1 MTRECRT
8 LVQVSPAP
16 SHDACRFRAQHSH
29 AASPSSF
36 FAFNCRLQEQ
46 HPWIQRQGTRSP
58 ASHRVVPLPPRGIR
72 TNSTIS
78 NPTILARIT
87 HAELVQLLRGYGW
100 NPYCVEGDAD
110 GCDDVNVQTAAV
122 GSMIALLEAK
132 AAGLW
137 SREHIANNL
146 LAGLVVGIVALPLA
160 MAFAIASGARPE
172 QGLYTA
178 IVACLLTSLFGGTR
192 LQIAGPTGAFIAVL
206 SIITAQHG
214 IAGLQIATLMA
225 GVILLAFGA
234 ARLGGVIKFIPSPV
248 IVGFTAG
255 IGVIIFVGQWK
266 DFFGLSPAPSG
277 LHFHEKLF
285 ALMQALPSINPA
297 TTGLALF
304 SLAILIA
311 GPRYL
316 KRIPAPLVA
325 MVAITLLQAYF
336 KFPGVATI
344 GSAFGGIPRTLP
356 SFALPSIP
364 FSQVIS
370 LVGPAFTIALLGSIE
385 SLLSAV
391 VADGMAGTKHNSNQ
405 ELIGQGIA
413 NIVAPLFG
421 GFASTGAIARTATNI
436 RNGATSPLAGLV
448 HSGFLILV
456 ILLLSP
462 LASAVPLCCLSAIL
476 FVVAW
481 NMSEVPHVLKLVRGS
496 PASDVA
502 VLLITFTLTVL
513 VDLVVAVNVGV
524 ILAALMF
531 MRRMS
536 LAVNVTPDLEGSWE
550 PGGLNQPP
558 ASPLPPGILV
568 YNIEGPLFFGAA
580 EKLERTLAHIQRP
593 TKTLILR
600 MGQVPFVDATGIAA
614 IDDII
619 TSFVSHGAIVLLSE
633 VRPNVLR
640 KLERAGLIRHLG
652 SENALDTLSLAIERA
667 RMLAK
672 LSALSSVVE
681 PTMEV
686 V

>member
-1 MTRECRT
+1 
-8 LVQVSPAP
+8 
-16 SHDACRFRAQHSH
+16 
-29 AASPSSF
+29 
-36 FAFNCRLQEQ
+36 
-46 HPWIQRQGTRSP
+46 
-58 ASHRVVPLPPRGIR
+58 
-72 TNSTIS
+72 
-78 NPTILARIT
+78 
-87 HAELVQLLRGYGW
+87 
-100 NPYCVEGDAD
+100 
-110 GCDDVNVQTAAV
+110 
-122 GSMIALLEAK
+122 MIALLEAK

-137 SREHIANNL
+137 SRKHIANNV

-225 GVILLAFGA
+225 GIILVAFGA

-248 IVGFTAG
+248 IMGFTAG

-277 LHFHEKLF
+277 LHFHEKLMV
-285 ALMQALPSINPA
+285 LVQAVPSVNLA
-297 TTGLALF
+297 TTGLGLLALA
-304 SLAILIA
+304 LLIV

-325 MVAITLLQAYF
+325 MVVITVLQAYF
-336 KFPGVATI
+336 HFKGVATI

-356 SFALPSIP
+356 SFSLPSIP
-364 FSQVIS
+364 LSQVIS

-385 SLLSAV
+385 SLLSAL

-405 ELIGQGIA
+405 ELLGQGIA

-481 NMSEVPHVLKLVRGS
+481 NMSEVPHVVRLIRGS
-496 PASDVA
+496 PATDVA
-502 VLLITFTLTVL
+502 VLLITFALTVF

-536 LAVNVTPDLEGSWE
+536 LAVDVRPHFEGSSDDM
-550 PGGLNQPP
+550 GQATLP
-558 ASPLPPGILV
+558 AGPLPPGVVV
-568 YNIEGPLFFGAA
+568 YSIDGPIFFGAA

-593 TKTLILR
+593 ATTLILR
-600 MGQVPFVDATGIAA
+600 MSQVPFVDATGISA
-614 IDDII
+614 IEEII
-619 TSFVSHGAIVLLSE
+619 TDFLKHGATVLLSE
-633 VRPNVLR
+633 LRPNVLR
-640 KLERAGLIRHLG
+640 KLERAGVIRHLG
-652 SENALDTLSLAIERA
+652 SDNATDTLALAIERVKALETVKKHA
-667 RMLAK
+667 R
-672 LSALSSVVE
+672 E
-681 PTMEV
+681 
-686 V
+686 